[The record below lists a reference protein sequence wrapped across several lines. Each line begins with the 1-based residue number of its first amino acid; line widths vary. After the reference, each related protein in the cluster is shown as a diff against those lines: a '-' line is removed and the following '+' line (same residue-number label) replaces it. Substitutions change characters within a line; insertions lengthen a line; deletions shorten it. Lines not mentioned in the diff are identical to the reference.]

1 MELAMSVTSIRLSN
15 DVEAPL
21 ENLSVKL
28 DRSKNYLIN
37 QAVKEF
43 VARQAMEES
52 RWSDTLQALDSV
64 KSGRSIDASEVE
76 AWLQSW
82 GSDDEKAPPKG

>member
-1 MELAMSVTSIRLSN
+1 MSVTSIRLN
-15 DVEAPL
+15 NEVEAPL
-21 ENLSVKL
+21 ETLSIKL

-64 KSGRSIDASEVE
+64 KAGRSIDGNEVE
-76 AWLQSW
+76 SWLQSW
-82 GSDDEKAPPKG
+82 GSNNETNPPKA

>member
-1 MELAMSVTSIRLSN
+1 MSVTSIRLSN

-21 ENLSVKL
+21 ESLSVKL

-52 RWSDTLQALDSV
+52 RWSNTLQALDSV

-82 GSDDEKAPPKG
+82 GSDDEKASPKG